1 MITTGIKLL
10 DNKLNGGLPER
21 TVVLLSGGPGSGKTL
36 FGLNYLNEGLKKG
49 EKGVYISLNENKEEL
64 IRASEGIK
72 GLKDM
77 KKQLGKK
84 LSIESIELGKMIDL
98 TYFIDIFSS
107 YPKVD
112 RLVVDN
118 VNKMLMFADDKK
130 EFRKQLSKLIKILK
144 KKTKSAILLCETVD
158 HELDTGNGEA
168 YECDGVINIRF
179 IEVEEKPKRMIAV
192 YKMRYTD
199 FEERVQYELK
209 LNSKGF
215 KMTETRII

>member
-10 DNKLNGGLPER
+10 DKKLGGGLPGK
-21 TVVLLSGGPGSGKTL
+21 TVSLLSGGPGTGKTL
-36 FGLNYLNEGLKKG
+36 LGLNYLNEGLKKG
-49 EKGVYISLNENKEEL
+49 EKCVYVSLNENKKEL
-64 IRASEGIK
+64 IRATEGIEE
-72 GLKDM
+72 LKNM

-98 TYFIDIFSS
+98 DYFVDIFSS

-112 RLVVDN
+112 RVIIDN
-118 VNKMLMFADDKK
+118 VNKMLMFAEDKK

-144 KKTKSAILLCETVD
+144 KKTKNAILLCETVD

-179 IEVEEKPKRMIAV
+179 IEVEEKPKRMISV

-209 LNSKGF
+209 LNKKGF
-215 KMTETRII
+215 KMTETKYI

>member
-10 DNKLNGGLPER
+10 DKKLNGGIPER

-49 EKGVYISLNENKEEL
+49 EKCVYVSLNESKEEL

-72 GLKDM
+72 ELKDM
-77 KKQLGKK
+77 KKQLGRKF
-84 LSIESIELGKMIDL
+84 SIEPIELGKMIDL
-98 TYFIDIFSS
+98 NYFIDIFSS

-112 RLVVDN
+112 RLIIDN
-118 VNKMLMFADDKK
+118 VNKMLMFADNRK

-209 LNSKGF
+209 INSKGI
-215 KMTETRII
+215 KMTETKYI